1 MAIAFDAATSD
12 QQLGVSSH
20 TYSHTVAA
28 GSNMILFVC
37 SANGEGASTDRM
49 SGVTY
54 NGTSMTAVNSKQ
66 LNPNGWTHIHYLAA
80 PSTGANN
87 VTITWISA
95 VGASRGVAVSY
106 SGASQTGIPDSQ
118 TTGNQST
125 SPQTC
130 STTVVTDQSWLLMN
144 NVADRN
150 ITASTGATVRSS
162 GWADVGAVFDSN
174 GGVGTG
180 SQSMQTTTV
189 GTASYGYAICS
200 FAPAAAASTATRLP
214 QLLTLSVG

>member
-12 QQLGVSSH
+12 QQFGVSSQ

-28 GSNMILFVC
+28 GSNLILFVC
-37 SANGEGASTDRM
+37 AANGEGSAADKM
-49 SGVTY
+49 SSITY
-54 NGTSMTAVNSKQ
+54 AGSSLTAVNSKQ
-66 LNPNGWTHIHYLAA
+66 LNPNGWVYIHYKVG

-87 VTITWISA
+87 VVITWTSA
-95 VGASRGVAVSY
+95 VGASRGVAISY
-106 SGASQTGIPDSQ
+106 SGASQTGVPDSQ
-118 TTGNQST
+118 TTGTQST

-144 NVADRN
+144 VVADRN
-150 ITASTGATVRSS
+150 VTASTGATVRSS
-162 GWADVGAVFDSN
+162 GWVDVGAVFDSN

-200 FAPAAAASTATRLP
+200 FAPATAAVNSNFFMFM
-214 QLLTLSVG
+214 